1 MPLPLP
7 RTKYLNVR
15 LLRDSVVV
23 EGNHFIA
30 TTEAKDVVIVRLSDE
45 VFGVHFEVHK
55 TPTCDHPEAQTL
67 LVRAPALEYR
77 RVLEEALDRD
87 SEIRLP
93 FFQLEYAD
101 C

>member
-15 LLRDSVVV
+15 LLRASVVV
-23 EGNHFIA
+23 EGNRFMA
-30 TTEAKDVVIVRLSDE
+30 TTEAKDTVIVRLSDE
-45 VFGVHFEVHK
+45 VFGVLFEVHK
-55 TPTCDHPEAQTL
+55 TPTCDHPDAQTL
-67 LVRAPALEYR
+67 LVRAPEFEYR
-77 RVLEEALDRD
+77 RVLKEALDKEA
-87 SEIRLP
+87 EIRLP